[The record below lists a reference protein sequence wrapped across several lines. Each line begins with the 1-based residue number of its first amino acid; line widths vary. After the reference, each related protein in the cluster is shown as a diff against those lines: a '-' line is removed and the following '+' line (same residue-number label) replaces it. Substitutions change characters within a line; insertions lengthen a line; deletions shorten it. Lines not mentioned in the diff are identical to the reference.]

1 MNALEFDRLVQKYQ
15 SLVYTICRQLVA
27 DEGYAQDLTQETFLS
42 AWRSMDRCP
51 AGYEKQWLA
60 RIASNKAKDYLR
72 SAWARRV
79 NTPGDDVLAL
89 EGAPPG
95 SEPEAQVLEALGE
108 EELTQ
113 RILAL
118 REPYKTPCRL
128 MLLEQHTAAEAAR
141 LCGRPQK
148 TVEAQVFRA
157 KKMLAAQLHAL
168 TAGQLDELG
177 RLEAAEHLAYCDKCT
192 DRYTALLTADALA
205 DPPRDVRRTVMSTIW
220 VRLMQSTYG
229 RAAVA
234 GVAAVLALTMWR
246 TGALTFVTDHGS
258 DLQALL
264 PTVQVTLPEKQPPK
278 LLPEKLGRPVT
289 SRPGENIYT
298 RVSSVLESL
307 LNAAENIKS

>member
-72 SAWARRV
+72 SAWARRAD
-79 NTPGDDVLAL
+79 TPGDDVLAL

-157 KKMLAAQLHAL
+157 KKMLAAQLSA
-168 TAGQLDELG
+168 AGKEG
-177 RLEAAEHLAYCDKCT
+177 
-192 DRYTALLTADALA
+192 
-205 DPPRDVRRTVMSTIW
+205 
-220 VRLMQSTYG
+220 
-229 RAAVA
+229 
-234 GVAAVLALTMWR
+234 
-246 TGALTFVTDHGS
+246 F
-258 DLQALL
+258 
-264 PTVQVTLPEKQPPK
+264 
-278 LLPEKLGRPVT
+278 
-289 SRPGENIYT
+289 
-298 RVSSVLESL
+298 
-307 LNAAENIKS
+307 

>member
-1 MNALEFDRLVQKYQ
+1 M
-15 SLVYTICRQLVA
+15 
-27 DEGYAQDLTQETFLS
+27 
-42 AWRSMDRCP
+42 
-51 AGYEKQWLA
+51 A

-157 KKMLAAQLHAL
+157 KKMLAAQLSA
-168 TAGQLDELG
+168 AGKEG
-177 RLEAAEHLAYCDKCT
+177 
-192 DRYTALLTADALA
+192 
-205 DPPRDVRRTVMSTIW
+205 
-220 VRLMQSTYG
+220 
-229 RAAVA
+229 
-234 GVAAVLALTMWR
+234 
-246 TGALTFVTDHGS
+246 F
-258 DLQALL
+258 
-264 PTVQVTLPEKQPPK
+264 
-278 LLPEKLGRPVT
+278 
-289 SRPGENIYT
+289 
-298 RVSSVLESL
+298 
-307 LNAAENIKS
+307 

>member
-79 NTPGDDVLAL
+79 NTPG
-89 EGAPPG
+89 
-95 SEPEAQVLEALGE
+95 
-108 EELTQ
+108 
-113 RILAL
+113 
-118 REPYKTPCRL
+118 RL

-157 KKMLAAQLHAL
+157 KKMLAAQLSA
-168 TAGQLDELG
+168 AGKEG
-177 RLEAAEHLAYCDKCT
+177 
-192 DRYTALLTADALA
+192 
-205 DPPRDVRRTVMSTIW
+205 
-220 VRLMQSTYG
+220 
-229 RAAVA
+229 
-234 GVAAVLALTMWR
+234 
-246 TGALTFVTDHGS
+246 F
-258 DLQALL
+258 
-264 PTVQVTLPEKQPPK
+264 
-278 LLPEKLGRPVT
+278 
-289 SRPGENIYT
+289 
-298 RVSSVLESL
+298 
-307 LNAAENIKS
+307 